1 MQEENLHVTLQ
12 TACSEALM
20 NVTQQGSSTS
30 GIEQDFAL
38 NKRDTF
44 QDGTT
49 AGTSAEAQCLA
60 DGLRKLFAFRSQ
72 PARRSSSLKMEQM
85 NSCSLSTLTSRHPRL
100 QVRFCLVSR
109 QPFHENYHGKV
120 LKRCSGLI

>member
-44 QDGTT
+44 QNGTT
-49 AGTSAEAQCLA
+49 AGTRDCCCSTDEHSAWLVDSGNHLLSVASLQEEAA
-60 DGLRKLFAFRSQ
+60 
-72 PARRSSSLKMEQM
+72 
-85 NSCSLSTLTSRHPRL
+85 
-100 QVRFCLVSR
+100 V
-109 QPFHENYHGKV
+109 
-120 LKRCSGLI
+120 